1 MKKIKILPL
10 LILMIGLIAGTT
22 WAQKITSHK
31 ICNPKTAGISI
42 VYSQSVPPSIPV
54 NISSKQSGQIKLA
67 HKTRSKHSPRHTKN
81 VTIRYD
87 DGVNHD
93 AIAANDFLMAA
104 AYWPASTMEQYT
116 GMKLSEVKVY
126 IHDTATQ
133 FTLMICGQGTPISP
147 GAMLHEQIAEV
158 NAYSWNTIVLSQ
170 QVDISGDDLWVGYE
184 VHHYLGDFAAGC
196 DAGPAVAGYGDM
208 VSFDGIY
215 YEPISGF
222 GLDYNWNIA
231 AILTDDPQVSWN
243 PQEFIFSWS
252 PSGMD
257 TQELEVSNTGTG
269 ILDCSMNITY
279 GSSAPG
285 ASTSLENSRALH
297 PKQTSRAHA
306 IKANTPPRQTDVVF
320 IRYDDGINFDA
331 ISAGN
336 NFEVSAYW
344 PEYVMQQYTGM
355 ELSEVEVYIS
365 DAPDTFELKVYGAGT
380 PTEPGNLLYQ
390 QTVDVSPGIWNTIE
404 LLPRLEITGD
414 DIWIGY
420 HVTTPWNYPAGCDA
434 GPAVAGYG
442 DMISID
448 GITFEPMSNL
458 GFNYNWNIAATLS
471 GEIGMEWL
479 SIDPQSASI
488 QAGQSMVFDVTAD
501 FSNFPDYVNEYMY
514 GSIWMT
520 TNDPLNPL
528 VEIPFIATP
537 IQSAENRSGTGHLM
551 AWPNPGNGFVN
562 ISSGYTMHK
571 TSVCNQAG
579 QLMLQKQL
587 SGKSARLNTAS
598 LETGLYFLTV
608 DSEAGTFTCKLI
620 IR

>member
-1 MKKIKILPL
+1 
-10 LILMIGLIAGTT
+10 MIGLMAGTT
-22 WAQKITSHK
+22 QAQKITSHK
-31 ICNPKTAGISI
+31 ICNHKTAGMSI
-42 VYSQSVPPSIPV
+42 VYSQSVPPSIPA

-67 HKTRSKHSPRHTKN
+67 HKTRSKHSPRHTNN

-116 GMKLSEVKVY
+116 GMKLSEVEVY

-133 FTLMICGQGTPISP
+133 FTLMICGQGSPISP

-243 PQEFIFSWS
+243 PQEFSFQFIPFGS
-252 PSGMD
+252 D
-257 TQELEVSNTGTG
+257 AQYLEVTNTGSGT
-269 ILDCSMNITY
+269 LECNMSITY
-279 GSSAPG
+279 GESSPPSMPANI
-285 ASTSLENSRALH
+285 STKQALQISLAHKNKSKES
-297 PKQTSRAHA
+297 PKQTDD
-306 IKANTPPRQTDVVF
+306 DV
-320 IRYDDGINFDA
+320 IRYDDGINHDA

-344 PEYVMQQYTGM
+344 PASTMGQYTGM
-355 ELSEVEVYIS
+355 ELTEVDVYIH
-365 DAPDTFELKVYGAGT
+365 DAPSTFELKVYSSGT
-380 PTEPGNLLYQ
+380 PTIPGNLLHQ
-390 QTVDVSPGIWNTIE
+390 QIVDVSPVQWNSIE
-404 LLPRLEITGD
+404 LATGVEITGN

-420 HVTTPWNYPAGCDA
+420 KVTTPWNYPAGCDA

-442 DMISID
+442 DMISFD
-448 GITFEPMSNL
+448 GITFEPMSGL
-458 GFNYNWNIAATLS
+458 GFNYNWNIAALLS
-471 GEIGMEWL
+471 GDPLLEWL

-488 QAGQSMVFDVTAD
+488 PAGQSVVFDVCAD
-501 FSNFPDYVNEYMY
+501 FSMFSENTDIDWY
-514 GSIWMT
+514 GTIWMA
-520 TNDPLNPL
+520 TNDPLQPL
-528 VEIPFIATP
+528 VEIPFSLIFTNVD
-537 IQSAENRSGTGHLM
+537 ENNFGEGALTIY
-551 AWPNPGNGFVN
+551 PNPGNGFVN

-587 SGKSARLNTAS
+587 SSKSARLNTAS